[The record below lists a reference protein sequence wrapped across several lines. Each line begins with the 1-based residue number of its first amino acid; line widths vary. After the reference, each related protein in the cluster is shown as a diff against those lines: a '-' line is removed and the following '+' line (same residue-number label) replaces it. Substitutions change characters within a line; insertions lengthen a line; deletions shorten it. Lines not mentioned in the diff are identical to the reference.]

1 MQHPRVRK
9 IQDFGGGWYGHR
21 VRISSPEELDDE
33 LLGWLRESY
42 NQMGMQER
50 LARH

>member
-1 MQHPRVRK
+1 
-9 IQDFGGGWYGHR
+9 